1 MSNTIK
7 HKRGSGSNPSAS
19 DLVAGEIAIRTD
31 TGVLFTKKDDNSVV
45 SISGGS
51 TNLGVST
58 TSSAVTVTSSTGNN
72 ATISE
77 ATGSAAGVMST
88 AHHDKL
94 DGIEANATA
103 DQSASEILTAIKTV
117 DGTGSGLDA
126 DTLDG
131 VQGSSFLRSDAADT
145 KSSGDLSFSD
155 NVKAVFGGGS
165 DLQIYHD
172 GNNSYIKDDGSGN
185 LIINATNLSVKNAA
199 NNANYFN
206 ATDGGAF
213 TAYHNNV
220 YKFQT
225 KSDGVNVVGEVQCDS
240 LDVDG
245 SADIT
250 GNVVLHNH
258 LDLGDNNN
266 IRIGAGDD
274 LQIFHD
280 GSNSVIRENG
290 TGALTIQSNGGEI
303 AVFDFANSQN
313 MGRFI
318 TAGAV
323 ELYHNGAKKLETS
336 SSGISVTGNVVVSG
350 TVDGRDVASDGSK
363 LDGIAAGAQ
372 VNVGTNLSR
381 TTTASANTIVSST
394 GNNVTLTEATN
405 SAAGLMTTAHH
416 SKLDG
421 IESGATADQS
431 ASEILTAIKTVDG
444 ASSGLDA
451 DLLDGQHGSHYLN
464 YNNFTNTPTI
474 PTNNNQ
480 LTNGAGYITATLT
493 NEQVQDIVG
502 AMLSGNTESGITVT
516 YQDGD
521 GTIDFSVASQ
531 TDNNFTTTLKNKL
544 DGIESGATA
553 DQSASEI
560 LTLIKTVDGSG
571 SGLDADTVDG
581 INSASF
587 LRSDTADTASGDIL
601 FSGGA
606 GAVSINAH
614 SDIRLSNGNWTG
626 NHAGKIQHHGNW
638 LYIQGGSNGIVLR
651 SGPGTDRAYVDSS
664 GNFKPAANNSYDL
677 GTSSNQ
683 WRDGY
688 FDGTVNADGLDIDGN
703 GDISGSLTL
712 HGNLDLQ
719 DSDTI
724 LLGTGDDLQ
733 IYHNASDS
741 YITNATG
748 ELVVINYANDEDIVL
763 ATDNGSGGIID
774 YVRCDGSVGEVKLY
788 YYGSQKFNTKSDGV
802 NVVGEC
808 ECDSLDVDGNAD
820 IAGNITLSAS
830 NPTLTFSGGCNI
842 NSPSANNLD
851 FLTNGTDRM
860 RITPSGD
867 VRIRNFTPRIGAS
880 ISSVSSNFSAY
891 FAAQGTGGGNLPVIV
906 ERYNDNG
913 VAIEFKRN
921 NAVVGNI
928 NVTPT
933 TTNYVTSSDYRLKEN
948 VVDLDDAITRVKQ
961 LAPKRFNFTVE
972 PDVTVDGFL
981 AHEAQTVVPEAVTG
995 THNEVQVW
1003 DANDQDNG
1011 DLPDGVSV
1019 GDNKLDEDGN
1029 TIPVYQGI
1037 DQAKLVPLLTAALQ
1051 EAITKIETLEAKVAA
1066 LESA

>member
-719 DSDTI
+719 D
-724 LLGTGDDLQ
+724 
-733 IYHNASDS
+733 
-741 YITNATG
+741 
-748 ELVVINYANDEDIVL
+748 ND
-763 ATDNGSGGIID
+763 
-774 YVRCDGSVGEVKLY
+774 
-788 YYGSQKFNTKSDGV
+788 
-802 NVVGEC
+802 
-808 ECDSLDVDGNAD
+808 
-820 IAGNITLSAS
+820 
-830 NPTLTFSGGCNI
+830 
-842 NSPSANNLD
+842 
-851 FLTNGTDRM
+851 
-860 RITPSGD
+860 
-867 VRIRNFTPRIGAS
+867 
-880 ISSVSSNFSAY
+880 
-891 FAAQGTGGGNLPVIV
+891 
-906 ERYNDNG
+906 
-913 VAIEFKRN
+913 
-921 NAVVGNI
+921 
-928 NVTPT
+928 
-933 TTNYVTSSDYRLKEN
+933 
-948 VVDLDDAITRVKQ
+948 
-961 LAPKRFNFTVE
+961 
-972 PDVTVDGFL
+972 
-981 AHEAQTVVPEAVTG
+981 
-995 THNEVQVW
+995 
-1003 DANDQDNG
+1003 
-1011 DLPDGVSV
+1011 
-1019 GDNKLDEDGN
+1019 
-1029 TIPVYQGI
+1029 
-1037 DQAKLVPLLTAALQ
+1037 
-1051 EAITKIETLEAKVAA
+1051 
-1066 LESA
+1066 